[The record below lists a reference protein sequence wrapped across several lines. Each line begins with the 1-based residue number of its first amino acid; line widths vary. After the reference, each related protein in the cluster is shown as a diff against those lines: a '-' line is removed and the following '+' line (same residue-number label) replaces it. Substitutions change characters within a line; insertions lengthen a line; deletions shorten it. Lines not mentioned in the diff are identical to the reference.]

1 VIRDLHTCFFTP
13 FAWATAVLFCSPK
26 KEQMKGSVML
36 NTKTTLMA
44 LISAAALTACG
55 GGGGDGGTT
64 VDARVK
70 YVGTWLEECIS
81 IPLGVQTR
89 YQREQVVIAL
99 QGESDLVATSTDL
112 FYSDPAC
119 TQPAASGTGN
129 PDRTTFTFTGSTKT
143 LADGKVV
150 DKVLA
155 AFPDMPPG
163 KTLPAILYTA
173 DNKRYI
179 QANAPDEPA
188 PVPVDS
194 EGFPNVIDPDSY
206 ATKVSN

>member
-1 VIRDLHTCFFTP
+1 
-13 FAWATAVLFCSPK
+13 
-26 KEQMKGSVML
+26 ML

-70 YVGTWLEECIS
+70 YVGTWLSECVERT
-81 IPLGVQTR
+81 LGGPVG
-89 YQREQVVIAL
+89 YERERVVIAL

-129 PDRTTFTFTGSTKT
+129 PDQATFTFVGSTKT

-150 DKVLA
+150 DKVRA

-163 KTLPAILYTA
+163 VTEPAILYTA
-173 DNKRYI
+173 DNKLYVSS
-179 QANAPDEPA
+179 NSPDAPA

>member
-1 VIRDLHTCFFTP
+1 
-13 FAWATAVLFCSPK
+13 
-26 KEQMKGSVML
+26 ML

-44 LISAAALTACG
+44 LISVAALTACG

-64 VDARVK
+64 VDARIK
-70 YVGTWLEECIS
+70 YVGTWLEECIPD
-81 IPLGVQTR
+81 PLGGQTR
-89 YQREQVVIAL
+89 YRREQVVIAL

-129 PDRTTFTFTGSTKT
+129 PDQATFTFIGSTKT

-150 DKVLA
+150 DKVRA
-155 AFPDMPPG
+155 AFPAMPPG
-163 KTLPAILYTA
+163 VTEPAILYTA
-173 DNKRYI
+173 DNKLYI
-179 QANAPDEPA
+179 QANSPDAPA

-194 EGFPNVIDPDSY
+194 EGFPEEIDTKDY
-206 ATKVSN
+206 VTKVSN

>member
-1 VIRDLHTCFFTP
+1 
-13 FAWATAVLFCSPK
+13 
-26 KEQMKGSVML
+26 ML

-64 VDARVK
+64 VDARIK
-70 YVGTWLEECIS
+70 YVGTWLEECIPD
-81 IPLGVQTR
+81 PLGGQTR
-89 YQREQVVIAL
+89 YRREQVVIAL

-112 FYSDPAC
+112 FYRDNQC
-119 TQPAASGTGN
+119 TQSASPSSGEVTQTT
-129 PDRTTFTFTGSTKT
+129 TTFVGSTKT

-155 AFPDMPPG
+155 AFSILAPG

-173 DNKRYI
+173 DNKLYI

-194 EGFPNVIDPDSY
+194 EGFPNVINPASY
-206 ATKVSN
+206 VTKVSN